1 MLERAQEATDHL
13 VVYDDGAPL
22 HFGWV
27 RGEDESDIQAAW
39 IVRAHAATTFAEGV
53 FCRRRL
59 PLTIVEGKDEIFSYG
74 MELCDTIDRLDEN
87 VYRKSV
93 SINEK

>member
-1 MLERAQEATDHL
+1 METIRTMEAQ
-13 VVYDDGAPL
+13 DDAAPL
-22 HFGWV
+22 DFGWV

-39 IVRAHAATTFAEGV
+39 IVRALAV

-59 PLTIVEGKDEIFSYG
+59 PLKIVEGKDEIFSYG
-74 MELCDTIDRLDEN
+74 IELCDTIDRLDEN

-93 SINEK
+93 SINEE